1 MKGMARAMAL
11 GTASM
16 TLVAAAPVEPDPEA
30 EGVAQ
35 LVTAAGVAAW
45 GRRVQDPGALILA
58 ARMAGEVPVRVEGE
72 AQPFFT
78 ANALLD
84 EALAMSGNDP
94 AYARAIETVRGEVT
108 RGVVSSPYGRGPI
121 ATVKTLRG
129 QERHAFDVQARGGEM
144 LRVAAIGDGDTDV
157 DLSLADASGRALC
170 VDDSADHYPVCTI
183 RVRQAAR
190 LRVEVVNGGRIWTRV
205 QILSN

>member
-1 MKGMARAMAL
+1 MRGMARAAAMGA
-11 GTASM
+11 ASV
-16 TLVAAAPVEPDPEA
+16 TLVAAAPVTPDPEA

-45 GRRVQDPGALILA
+45 GRRVEDPGALILA

-121 ATVKTLRG
+121 ATVKTLGGR
-129 QERHAFDVQARGGEM
+129 ETHAFEVLARGGEV
-144 LRVAAIGDGDTDV
+144 LRVAAIGDGDTNV
-157 DLSLADASGRALC
+157 DLALSDASGRVLC
-170 VDDSADHYPVCTI
+170 NDDSADHYPVCTI
-183 RVRQAAR
+183 RVRTAAR
-190 LRVEVVNGGRIWTRV
+190 VKVEVVNDGRIWTRV